1 MLVVCDQCKAR
12 YKITIA
18 KSPGKAVTFKCGKCQ
33 NLIRLSPEQIEAG
46 SGPATGVRPAVV
58 KPSRTEPTA
67 PAATPP
73 EDAETVRG
81 NCLKCGAAFVKP
93 VTDKSPICYQCRID
107 SLVNKVREKYGVAET
122 PAESAPETPAA
133 APEPE
138 APAEPA
144 AEPRY
149 TVRSADG
156 LVLGPIKFRTVAVL
170 AREKR
175 IGGRE
180 EVAKDDGEFAPLMS
194 YPELAELFPGLKEI
208 LDTDGLEDKV
218 DEAFMA
224 AFGADEGEGKAERD
238 AAETEADLAGLGQ
251 TESSPAPAEEP
262 TFPEPETPPAP
273 DETAPE
279 PPAEEPGLGI
289 DDLGAEAP
297 EPEASPEPE
306 PPAEA
311 KKPAEET
318 VVKPP
323 AESEPSEPAPPAPE
337 PAPEDDSVEVEKS
350 FRLNDPT
357 PGPRRAVELR
367 EADAA
372 AKTTSGPEAPARIV
386 EKKPDLVAPSKPAPA
401 DDVGTEF
408 DVGEEWSGEDEEAG
422 AEDEE
427 VIEDLEAIE
436 PPPDA
441 RYRIRYPDGLMLGP
455 VKFGTIKELFK
466 TGNLT
471 GQEDVQ
477 RDDHEWGPFTDL
489 PELAVLVA
497 EAEPIVED
505 DVVELTDLLEEK

>member
-1 MLVVCDQCKAR
+1 MLVICDQCKAR

-18 KSPGKAVTFKCGKCQ
+18 KAPGKAVTFKCGKCQ
-33 NLIRLSPEQIEAG
+33 RLIRLSPDQIEAAA
-46 SGPATGVRPAVV
+46 GPATGVRPAAV
-58 KPSRTEPTA
+58 KPPRSEPPS
-67 PAATPP
+67 PAP

-107 SLVNKVREKYGVAET
+107 SLVNKVREKYGVAD
-122 PAESAPETPAA
+122 PPP
-133 APEPE
+133 
-138 APAEPA
+138 APAPDEPA
-144 AEPRY
+144 ASTPETETPSAPAPEPRY
-149 TVRSADG
+149 TIRSADG

-180 EVAKDDGEFAPLMS
+180 EVAKDEGEFAPLMS

-224 AFGADEGEGKAERD
+224 AFGADEGEGKAQRD
-238 AAETEADLAGLGQ
+238 AAEIEADLAGLG
-251 TESSPAPAEEP
+251 E
-262 TFPEPETPPAP
+262 
-273 DETAPE
+273 PE
-279 PPAEEPGLGI
+279 PPPSPTEEPAPGPGTPLETEEAAPNPPAGEETGLGI
-289 DDLGAEAP
+289 DDLGPEAPETESAP
-297 EPEASPEPE
+297 EPEAH
-306 PPAEA
+306 AEG
-311 KKPAEET
+311 KKIAEET
-318 VVKPP
+318 TPTGPEPSAPPEPTAEP
-323 AESEPSEPAPPAPE
+323 AE
-337 PAPEDDSVEVEKS
+337 VEES
-350 FRLNDPT
+350 FRLNDPS
-357 PGPRRAVELR
+357 PGPLRAVELR
-367 EADAA
+367 DEEASAKADAA
-372 AKTTSGPEAPARIV
+372 SKTEAPSKIV
-386 EKKPDLVAPSKPAPA
+386 EKKPDLVAPEKPIP
-401 DDVGTEF
+401 DEGTEF
-408 DVGEEWSGEDEEAG
+408 NVGEEWSGEDEEAG
-422 AEDEE
+422 AGDDE

-477 RDDHEWGPFTDL
+477 RDDRDWAPFTDL

-505 DVVELTDLLEEK
+505 DVVELTDLLEDK